1 MWYLFLIPLVL
12 PFPHINIRNIS
23 IIVILW
29 IMSQTFWLKSG
40 FNVEFLG
47 LADFKNLWLGSALL
61 LFAHVLLIAVF
72 ANVSFTPNVA
82 SVE

>member
-1 MWYLFLIPLVL
+1 
-12 PFPHINIRNIS
+12 
-23 IIVILW
+23 
-29 IMSQTFWLKSG
+29 MSQTFWLKSG